1 MGVSLEK
8 SFAKRRLQ
16 KSPEVSSTATFLTV
30 GRNNRVRYCPPP
42 KHGQTKTRP
51 GFNQPRLLPS
61 QWPTQQSPSRAI
73 AHGSRAGPCRAGSP
87 RRGAASGSPSHRT
100 AFPSEARAGA
110 GRVREH
116 QTSGRTGGGSVAEA
130 GGRRRDAA
138 PWALQH
144 PLRAG
149 PGPTARACRGRGL
162 GRRREQLERPRLPRA
177 VSRLRSVWDPRR
189 RWRNK
194 HQRRGSQKRLPSPLH
209 DVQGRGGQ
217 EAGGPRGGGEPREGE
232 QLRAWGVWTRRD
244 GLVLRALDTAG
255 ARSVPARE

>member
-1 MGVSLEK
+1 MSLEK
-8 SFAKRRLQ
+8 SFPKRRLQ
-16 KSPEVSSTATFLTV
+16 KSPEVSSIATFLTV

-42 KHGQTKTRP
+42 KHGQTERP
-51 GFNQPRLLPS
+51 PEFNQRRLLPS
-61 QWPTQQSPSRAI
+61 QWPTHQSPSRAI
-73 AHGSRAGPCRAGSP
+73 CVRVAEPCRAGSP

-116 QTSGRTGGGSVAEA
+116 QTSGRTRGGSVAEA

-149 PGPTARACRGRGL
+149 PGPTARAGRGRGL
-162 GRRREQLERPRLPRA
+162 GWRREQLGRPGLPRA
-177 VSRLRSVWDPRR
+177 VSWLRSVRHPRR

-194 HQRRGSQKRLPSPLH
+194 HQRLGSQKRLPSPLR

-232 QLRAWGVWTRRD
+232 QLRAWGAWTRRD
-244 GLVLRALDTAG
+244 GLVPRALDTAG
-255 ARSVPARE
+255 ARLVPARK